1 MQPLVEPGEELTA
14 DEFTRYSR
22 QVLLPGLGS
31 VGQRRLKNARVLVI
45 GAGGLGS
52 PVLTYLAAAG
62 VGTISV
68 IDDDVVEVSNL
79 HRQVLHAGSAL
90 GTPKVDSAVRALAE
104 LNPLVKVESRQN
116 RITRDNALEIIEGHD
131 VVLDGTDNF
140 ATRYLVGDA
149 CSIAGVPLVWGSVF
163 RFDGQVSVFWSR
175 PPQGHAPVTYRDLHP
190 TPPPPGS
197 VPSCA
202 EGGVLGVTC
211 AAIGSVMATEAIKLI
226 TGVGEPLLGRIM
238 LFDAAGMTW
247 QTIRVRPAPDAVPI
261 SELAADYEA
270 FCGIPAPD
278 GSGDQASDASDVSVG
293 ELARRLERRGR
304 GDDDFVLVDVREPE
318 ERLIASIPGAVGLP
332 MSVLRT
338 GDAGALLAQIAQ
350 GRPVVLHCKSGGRS
364 AQVLEMARDAGLDD
378 VAHVPGGVLRWIDE
392 IDPTQPRY

>member
-1 MQPLVEPGEELTA
+1 MIPLVEPAPELTP
-14 DEFTRYSR
+14 EEITRYSR

-31 VGQRRLKNARVLVI
+31 QGQRRLKNARVLVI

-62 VGTISV
+62 VGSITV
-68 IDDDVVEVSNL
+68 IDDDRVEVSNL
-79 HRQVLHAGSAL
+79 HRQVLHAGSPT
-90 GTPKVDSAVRALAE
+90 GTPKVDSAVRALRE
-104 LNPLVKVESRQN
+104 LNPLVGVTARN
-116 RITRDNALEIIEGHD
+116 ARITRDNALDLIAGHD

-149 CSIAGVPLVWGSVF
+149 CSVASVPLVWGSVF

-175 PPQGHAPVTYRDLHP
+175 PPAGHEPVTYRDLHP

-226 TGVGEPLLGRIM
+226 AGIGDPLLGRVM
-238 LFDAAGMTW
+238 LFDAAGMSW
-247 QTIRVRPAPDAVPI
+247 QTIRVRPAPGSSPVTAL
-261 SELAADYEA
+261 EGDYDA
-270 FCGIPAPD
+270 FCGLVPGPA
-278 GSGDQASDASDVSVG
+278 VSEVTVT
-293 ELARRLERRGR
+293 ELAEKLRR
-304 GDDDFVLVDVREPE
+304 GDDFALIDVREPE
-318 ERLIASIPGAVGLP
+318 ERLIASIPGAIGLP

-338 GDAGALLAQIAQ
+338 GDVAGLVGSVAR
-350 GRPVVLHCKSGGRS
+350 GRPVVFHCKSGGRS
-364 AQVLEMARDAGLDD
+364 AQALELARGVGMDD

>member
-1 MQPLVEPGEELTA
+1 MEPLVEPGDELTA

-79 HRQVLHAGSAL
+79 HRQVLHAGSAT
-90 GTPKVDSAVRALAE
+90 GTPKVDSAVRALTE
-104 LNPLVKVESRQN
+104 LNPLVTVKPLRA
-116 RITRDNALEIIEGHD
+116 RITRDNALDVIEGHD

-175 PPQGHAPVTYRDLHP
+175 PPQGHVPVTYRDLHP
-190 TPPPPGS
+190 TPPPPGA

-247 QTIRVRPAPDAVPI
+247 QTIRVRPAPDAVPVG
-261 SELAADYEA
+261 ELAADYEA
-270 FCGIPAPD
+270 FCGISAPG
-278 GSGDQASDASDVSVG
+278 GSGGEVREVSVG

-304 GDDDFVLVDVREPE
+304 GEDDFVLVDVREPE

-332 MSVLRT
+332 WSVLRT
-338 GDAGALLAQIAQ
+338 GDAGALLAEVAQ

-364 AQVLEMARDAGLDD
+364 AQALEMAHDAGLDD